1 MGLDTKYNL
10 TQCIYWVKEVFT
22 GFINIFPKLA
32 CEKHGFGI
40 IYLHLSYYKYTELEH
55 SVIFE
60 GFTKSLLFTGVYMNF
75 L

>member
-1 MGLDTKYNL
+1 MGLDTKSNL

-22 GFINIFPKLA
+22 GFIDIFPKLA
-32 CEKHGFGI
+32 CEKHGLVK
-40 IYLHLSYYKYTELEH
+40 IYLKLASYKYTELEH

-60 GFTKSLLFTGVYMNF
+60 GFTKSLLFTGVYMKF